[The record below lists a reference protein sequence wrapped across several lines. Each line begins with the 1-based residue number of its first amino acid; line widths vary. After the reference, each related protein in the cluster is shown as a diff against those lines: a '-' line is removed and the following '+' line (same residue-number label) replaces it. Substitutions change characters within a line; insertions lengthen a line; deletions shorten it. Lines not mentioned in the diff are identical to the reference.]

1 MTPSGYSAVVLAGD
15 RGPDDP
21 IATITGAPCKALSPV
36 GGTALLARVLDTLR
50 ATPAIGT
57 IIVVGPDED
66 ILASQPAL
74 ARLMTGPDVHWIAP
88 SGSPA
93 ASAARGL
100 ASLPDN
106 TPAILTT
113 ADHALLRPAMIE
125 ELLGDTGCDLSVG
138 LVEYAAVRAAFPH
151 SRRTAIRLGPGTGYC
166 GCNLFAV
173 HSAGAHRL
181 IAQWQRVETQ
191 RKHPARVI
199 AGMLGPMAI
208 VRYLLRRL
216 TLTDAFA
223 RLSTRSGLNIRP
235 VILSDVEAAVDVDT
249 PADLALVESIL
260 GLRAGVAAD

>member
-1 MTPSGYSAVVLAGD
+1 MTRSGYSAVVLAGD

-21 IATITGAPCKALSPV
+21 IAAITGAPCKALSPV
-36 GGTALLARVLDTLR
+36 GGVALLARVINTLR
-50 ATPAIGT
+50 ATTAIGP
-57 IIVVGPDED
+57 IVVVGPGED
-66 ILASQPAL
+66 IVAAQPAL
-74 ARLMTGPDVHWIAP
+74 ASLLAEPDIHWIAP
-88 SGSPA
+88 AGSPA

-106 TPAILTT
+106 TPALLTT
-113 ADHALLRPAMIE
+113 ADHALLRPAMID
-125 ELLGDTGCDLSVG
+125 ELLNDTGCDLSVG
-138 LVEYAAVRAAFPH
+138 LVEYAAVRAAFPDG
-151 SRRTAIRLGPGTGYC
+151 RRTAIRLGSGAGYC

-173 HSAGAHRL
+173 HSAGAHQL
-181 IAQWQRVETQ
+181 IAQWQRVEAQ

-260 GLRAGVAAD
+260 GRRDSVPAD